1 MVLVFLRD
9 WRSVLV
15 VVLNIPL
22 ALMGA
27 LVALW
32 ATGQTINLMTL
43 GGLVLAVGFS
53 MITSYLLSS
62 MFAPVVSVWL
72 LRNHHETHERHEKK
86 NSAPAGLL
94 FFVSFVCFVVIP
106 MRGWSSEW
114 SAIAGPSSSTIAAS
128 GLVLWLVGNRV
139 GTEIFRNVDSGQ
151 FQLRL
156 RSEDLSAED
165 VEARVADLRLSF
177 EPADIVNEVMSFGS
191 PTPVEVVMYGPNIKD
206 NLAYADK
213 VRHELERVPA
223 LRDLQVVQAQNY
235 PTIDVNLKREEMG
248 KSGVS
253 VGDVTRS
260 LVAATS
266 SSRYVVPNYWADL
279 TSGNGYQ
286 VQVQIPTPRM
296 NSPEQVGLVP
306 VKKTAA
312 GQMLLRDVA
321 DVTEKT
327 APGEYD
333 RFNLRRLISLTANI
347 EGSDLGH
354 VSGDIQRALERAGP
368 PPRGVTVDLRG
379 QVAPMREMFHGL
391 AVGLGLS
398 VLAIFLLLMAY
409 FQSPKLALVSV
420 AAVPAVLAGVAV
432 MLWLTHTTLNIRSF
446 MGAIMATG
454 VAVANAILL
463 VTFAERHRQ
472 AGAGGAVEAAVEG
485 AQRRLR
491 PILMTSLAML
501 AGMVPMA
508 LALGEGGEQTAPLG
522 RAVIGGL
529 VAATFTTLLVLP
541 AVFAAVQG
549 RSRIGSLSLD
559 PADPD
564 SPHYRPEAAT
574 MA

>member
-1 MVLVFLRD
+1 MVRRR
-9 WRSVLV
+9 WAV
-15 VVLNIPL
+15 V
-22 ALMGA
+22 AGY
-27 LVALW
+27 
-32 ATGQTINLMTL
+32 
-43 GGLVLAVGFS
+43 LAV
-53 MITSYLLSS
+53 
-62 MFAPVVSVWL
+62 
-72 LRNHHETHERHEKK
+72 
-86 NSAPAGLL
+86 
-94 FFVSFVCFVVIP
+94 
-106 MRGWSSEW
+106 
-114 SAIAGPSSSTIAAS
+114 S
-128 GLVLWLVGNRV
+128 GLVLWLVGGRV
-139 GTEIFRNVDSGQ
+139 GREIFPNVDSGQ

-156 RSEDLSAED
+156 RAPTGTRIERTEEMARKALDVIAETAGRDKIDVTVGYVGMTPPSYSNQSIYLWSSGPGEAILRVAFKHDSGVRIEELKSRLRHELPEKLGAWLRDKLRGEDMSAED
-165 VEARVADLRLSF
+165 AEARVADLRLSF

-206 NLAYADK
+206 NLAYSEK
-213 VRHELERVPA
+213 VRHELGRVPA

-235 PTIDVNLKREEMG
+235 PTIDVNLDRERLG
-248 KSGVS
+248 KSGVT

-260 LVAATS
+260 VVAATS

-279 TSGNGYQ
+279 SSGNGYQ

-296 NSPEQVGLVP
+296 DSAEQVGLVP

-312 GQMLLRDVA
+312 GQLLVRDVA
-321 DVTEKT
+321 DVAEGT
-327 APGEYD
+327 APAEYD
-333 RFNLRRLISLTANI
+333 RFNLRRLISLTANV
-347 EGSDLGH
+347 EGSDLGR
-354 VSGDIQRALERAGP
+354 VSGEIQKALDRAGP

-379 QVAPMREMFHGL
+379 QVAPMREMFRGL

-398 VLAIFLLLMAY
+398 VGAIFLLLMAY
-409 FQSPKLALVSV
+409 FQSPRLALVSV

-432 MLWLTHTTLNIRSF
+432 SLWLTHTTLNIQSF

-463 VTFAERHRQ
+463 VTFAERHRL
-472 AGAGGAVEAAVEG
+472 AGTGGAAEAAVEG
-485 AQRRLR
+485 ARRRLR

-549 RSRIGSLSLD
+549 RSGTESVSLD

-564 SPHYRPEAAT
+564 SPHYRPEAA
-574 MA
+574 A